1 MIPTTRTES
10 KMTNLQTSS
19 PSIVTV
25 DDVNAVLSA
34 LITGPFWDAE
44 KVEELEKEALSLTPG
59 SGEWVLAG
67 VKGWIE
73 GEEEMGNTTNG
84 QASALDLINRIARRE
99 RISIVGSDVDEAG
112 FIQGLINRAYTL

>member
-1 MIPTTRTES
+1 
-10 KMTNLQTSS
+10 MTNLQTSS

-59 SGEWVLAG
+59 SGEWVLSG
-67 VKGWIE
+67 IKGWIE

-84 QASALDLINRIARRE
+84 QAEALDLINRIARRE
-99 RISIVGSDVDEAG
+99 RISIVGSDLEEAG
-112 FIQGLINRAYTL
+112 LIRWLINRAYTL

>member
-1 MIPTTRTES
+1 
-10 KMTNLQTSS
+10 MTNLQTSS

-44 KVEELEKEALSLTPG
+44 KVEELEKEALDLTPG
-59 SGEWVLAG
+59 SGEWVLSG
-67 VKGWIE
+67 IKGWIE

-84 QASALDLINRIARRE
+84 QAGALDLINRIARRE
-99 RISIVGSDVDEAG
+99 RIKIVGSDLDEAG
-112 FIQGLINRAYTL
+112 FIRSLINAAYTL